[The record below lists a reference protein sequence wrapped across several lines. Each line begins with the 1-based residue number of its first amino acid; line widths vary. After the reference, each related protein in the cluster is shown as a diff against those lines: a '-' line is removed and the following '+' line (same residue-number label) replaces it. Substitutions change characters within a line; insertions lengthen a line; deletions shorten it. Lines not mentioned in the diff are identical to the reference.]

1 MDSGASPWGE
11 IQLEALARGELVYA
25 MNEGWVTLS
34 EGIGYALCWIGLRAW
49 DRDFAFS
56 LRTEPVEGP
65 VSDGVSAEV
74 ARDQAVCRSLG
85 DSVLRRF
92 EAVLRQYG
100 VSVNDRRYMQTTQS
114 IKAHLVLARISYGD
128 GLYYFEM
135 RRTGGVHALAVQ
147 RDGDRYHLFDCH
159 YGHFRVQGLR
169 NFAGFLDRFLRQ
181 ADYGRI
187 YDKGTTVA
195 GAGAVARWRVLDIA
209 AAQAVASIARALTRE
224 RETIR
229 A

>member
-74 ARDQAVCRSLG
+74 ARDQAICRSLG
-85 DSVLRRF
+85 DAVLRRF